1 MTTSKN
7 PKYWDNDK
15 SRALRSLTMR
25 LTRLH
30 RTSVGTDG
38 ETMTP
43 QQWDKKQDAIK
54 QARDEI
60 YAINRVDFTI
70 EDRER
75 IFKRWKLDVNS
86 QNEEK
91 RDDSVS

>member
-1 MTTSKN
+1 MTKSKN
-7 PKYWDNDK
+7 PKYWNNDK

-43 QQWDKKQDAIK
+43 QNWDRKQEAIK
-54 QARDEI
+54 QARTEI
-60 YAINRVDFTI
+60 YAIDRLKFTV

-91 RDDSVS
+91 RDGDV